1 MEQVREDMNNL
12 WEGYAEYVAE
22 NAEYRKELERQI
34 DDACKPDKPQGNV
47 DVEYV
52 EADVIDKATGLPERS
67 VTVRIYKEEV

>member
-1 MEQVREDMNNL
+1 MNIQ
-12 WEGYAEYVAE
+12 EEYAQFVAE

-34 DDACKPDKPQGNV
+34 DDACKPDKPQSNV

-67 VTVRIYKEEV
+67 VTVKIYKEEI